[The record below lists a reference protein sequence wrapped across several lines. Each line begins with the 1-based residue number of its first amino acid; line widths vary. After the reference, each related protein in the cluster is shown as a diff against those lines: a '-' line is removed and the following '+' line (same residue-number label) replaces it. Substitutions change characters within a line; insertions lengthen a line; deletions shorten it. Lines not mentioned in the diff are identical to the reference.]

1 MSQKCH
7 KCHRN
12 VLGPALAEVGVVVV
26 VVDSVGEVEGIGLV
40 VLLMVTSVRHLMDH
54 GDRHHMASGVMT
66 SMTNEANTS
75 DTIRERN
82 TGDQAREDGETGD

>member
-1 MSQKCH
+1 MI
-7 KCHRN
+7 
-12 VLGPALAEVGVVVV
+12 VM
-26 VVDSVGEVEGIGLV
+26 DSVSEVEGIGLV

-82 TGDQAREDGETGD
+82 TGDQAREDRETGD